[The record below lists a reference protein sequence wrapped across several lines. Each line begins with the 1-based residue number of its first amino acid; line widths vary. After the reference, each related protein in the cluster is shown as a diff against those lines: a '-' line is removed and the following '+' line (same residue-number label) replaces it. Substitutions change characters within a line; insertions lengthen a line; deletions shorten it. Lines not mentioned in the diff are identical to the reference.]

1 MSFSL
6 SYRKFNM
13 DYSAQAGVR
22 SFGLYSPVN
31 FSFPLFNS
39 YSLTRFS
46 FGYGGFSP
54 SFSLF
59 GLGVQPWHS
68 GGFGPG
74 GMSFGPS
81 ETLSFAPEV
90 NSFGPG
96 MNSVWGYSI
105 GNSSF
110 APLFAFSSPRVTQ
123 SRAGIGVLGQIT
135 AAHRSNMVEL
145 SSQRSAGRSDWG
157 KVEGDALFEEGLKF
171 VFGAEGGYANV
182 KGDRGGETNMG
193 VTHKTYSAWLKKK
206 GLPDKSVKNI
216 TKAEARQI
224 YYEEFWQALG
234 CSKLPKKLALFVFDT
249 GVNMGVGAAKEFIN
263 YYRQGKS
270 LEQLI
275 SIREQRYRNLAAQP
289 DQKQFLKGWLN
300 RLDNLERQ
308 LAVA

>member
-1 MSFSL
+1 
-6 SYRKFNM
+6 M
-13 DYSAQAGVR
+13 DYAAQAGVQ
-22 SFGLYSPVN
+22 SFGLYSPAG
-31 FSFPLFNS
+31 FSFPLFNN

-46 FGYGGFSP
+46 FGNGGFLP

-68 GGFGPG
+68 GGFGPAE
-74 GMSFGPS
+74 M
-81 ETLSFAPEV
+81 SFAPRGISSFSSGV
-90 NSFGPG
+90 NSFGSG
-96 MNSVWGYSI
+96 INSVWGHSI

-110 APLFAFSSPRVTQ
+110 APSFAFGSLRVSQ
-123 SRAGIGVLGQIT
+123 PYAGFGVLGQIT

-145 SSQRSAGRSDWG
+145 SSQRSAGRLDWG

-206 GLPDKSVKNI
+206 GLPNKSVKNI

-249 GVNMGVGAAKEFIN
+249 GVNMGICAAKEFIN
-263 YYRQGKS
+263 YYQQGKS
-270 LEQLI
+270 LDQLI
-275 SIREQRYRNLAAQP
+275 SIREQRYRSLATQP
-289 DQKQFLKGWLN
+289 DQKQFLRGWLN
-300 RLDNLERQ
+300 RLDKLERQ